1 VGTVY
6 ITEPE
11 RRTPVFRE
19 VDVCVVG
26 GSPSGV
32 AAAVC
37 AARNGARVLLVER
50 EPYLGG
56 QSVGAM
62 VVQWEKRAFINN
74 LGAVCT
80 RGIAKEFLDAILAKG
95 GSDQSFYDPPG
106 CPEMRDGEEWL
117 DVEAIKLTLIEF
129 CEQAG
134 VELLLSTLAVETI
147 VDRARQEARCA
158 PKAAIATKVRGLIV
172 ENKSGRQAVLA
183 TVTVDASA
191 DLDVVYRAIGEE
203 GVLMRPVAQRMA
215 PGWYTYFGGVDN
227 DRFIEYAIENIG
239 AGLTWAGG
247 KFERVPGTE
256 GEPATWQRVAGRP
269 QGDRSYPATTNPDK
283 VRHHLRTGRMLLFH
297 GFSDVLRRAE
307 ELGLYAPLMKATERT
322 ERPERFMVK
331 WVGHNVWAVPS
342 GFAPFDGTDA
352 AQLTRYDC
360 LKTKA
365 DGAMLDIVRLIPGW
379 EGAYIARSSRRVG
392 MRETRVLRAVTM
404 LTGDDL
410 FIPDHNRPDAVGRS
424 GAHDPGKNVLRK
436 AYPIPY
442 GCLVPE
448 VLDGVIV
455 AARPVGAADRVAL
468 DAHRGITPT
477 IVVGQAAGTAA
488 ALAARSG
495 VEIRDVD
502 VQALRQVLRAAGVV
516 LDVET
521 VPLDTIPKEWLSM
534 PSEA

>member
-1 VGTVY
+1 MVTPY

-11 RRTPVFRE
+11 RKTPVFRE

-56 QSVGAM
+56 QSVGTM
-62 VVQWEKRAFINN
+62 VVQWEKRAFVNN

-117 DVEAIKLTLIEF
+117 DVEAIKLTLLEF

-134 VELLLSTLAVETI
+134 VELLLSTLFVEAI
-147 VDRARQEARCA
+147 VDPA
-158 PKAAIATKVRGLIV
+158 PQVRSTPQVRGVIV

-203 GVLMRPVAQRMA
+203 GVFVRPVEQRMA

-227 DRFIEYAIENIG
+227 ERFIEYAVENIG
-239 AGLTWAGG
+239 AGLTWGAS
-247 KFERVPGTE
+247 KFDRIPGAE
-256 GEPATWQRVAGRP
+256 GEPATWQRKPGRH
-269 QGDRSYPATTNPDK
+269 QGDRSYPATTNPGK
-283 VRHHLRTGRMLLFH
+283 VWHHLRTGRMILFS
-297 GFSDVLRRAE
+297 GFSDVLKRAE
-307 ELGLYAPLMKATERT
+307 ELGLFAHLMEATEKVA
-322 ERPERFMVK
+322 RPERFMVK
-331 WVGHNVWAVPS
+331 WVGHDVWAVPS

-352 AQLTRYDC
+352 TQLTRYDC
-360 LKTKA
+360 LKTQA
-365 DGAMLDIVRLIPGW
+365 DAAMLRIVRLIPGW
-379 EGAYIARSSRRVG
+379 ERAYIARSSRRVG

-410 FIPDHNRPDAVGRS
+410 FLPDHDRPDAVGRS

-448 VLDGVIV
+448 ALDGVIV

-502 VQALRQVLRAAGVV
+502 VQALRQVLRAADVV

-521 VPLDTIPKEWLSM
+521 VPLDTIPEGWLAT
-534 PSEA
+534 PYEA